1 LLSNLT
7 GLRSAEARSVP
18 IGSNALP
25 SGGQYIGL
33 STCPGSKEDLGSER
47 EHARIVG
54 TGRLTELSVLN
65 IFAETIEFCV
75 VEGVE
80 RLKSNFQPG
89 AFLRTERNA
98 LEKSQVPFEDSGTDD
113 RIFPRRPEDLV
124 RVCIPWRRGG
134 CKSGSTE

>member
-1 LLSNLT
+1 MTKNRMSVRIFMFIGQMQLLSNLT
-7 GLRSAEARSVP
+7 GLRSAEARSVH

-33 STCPGSKEDLGSER
+33 STYPGSKEDLGSER

-54 TGRLTELSVLN
+54 TGRLTELSVSN
-65 IFAETIEFCV
+65 ILAETIEFCV

-98 LEKSQVPFEDSGTDD
+98 LEKS
-113 RIFPRRPEDLV
+113 
-124 RVCIPWRRGG
+124 
-134 CKSGSTE
+134 